1 MPCRNKPPS
10 TRKSIARWLG
20 WLLGFALWFS
30 AHAAPAA
37 IPEAW
42 QPIAQAVSLWGE
54 KNHPDEPVLS
64 LADINERVQP
74 SPCDAELLVDAPFR
88 QSTNLR
94 VRCTS
99 PQWQLFVL
107 TTHQGKAPSLSPAPS
122 NSGTAASASATTK
135 TTTTATTTVPA
146 IEGRWVVPQVHLTR
160 GTRLTADMLKEVP
173 ADSKVAGNN
182 TLDAIEQ
189 AVGAEL
195 VRDIAAGKPLRRHD
209 VRAAVLIKRG
219 AMVKLSVGSG
229 NGFQISVRVLAE
241 ESARMGEQIR
251 LKNPESGRIITG
263 KVIGLNEAVGL

>member
-1 MPCRNKPPS
+1 MPCRNRPLS
-10 TRKSIARWLG
+10 TRKTITRWLG
-20 WLLGFALWFS
+20 LLLGFAPWFG
-30 AHAAPAA
+30 AHTAPTAT
-37 IPEAW
+37 PEAW
-42 QPIAQAVSLWGE
+42 EPIAQAVSLWGE
-54 KNHPDEPVLS
+54 KNHPDEPALS
-64 LADINERVQP
+64 LAEINERVQP

-107 TTHQGKAPSLSPAPS
+107 TTHQGKAPPLSRAPS
-122 NSGTAASASATTK
+122 NHTITAAATTM
-135 TTTTATTTVPA
+135 TTTTNTVPA
-146 IEGRWVVPQVHLTR
+146 IEGQWVVPQAHLTR
-160 GTRLTADMLKEVP
+160 GTRLTADMLKVVP

-209 VRAAVLIKRG
+209 VRAAVLVKRG

-229 NGFQISVRVLAE
+229 NGFQISVRLLAE

-263 KVIGLNEAVGL
+263 KVIGLNEAIGL

>member
-1 MPCRNKPPS
+1 MPCRNRPPS
-10 TRKSIARWLG
+10 TTQSITRWLG
-20 WLLGFALWFS
+20 LLLGLAPWFS
-30 AHAAPAA
+30 AHAAPTA

-42 QPIAQAVSLWGE
+42 EPIAQAVSLWGE
-54 KNHPDEPVLS
+54 KNHPDEPALS
-64 LADINERVQP
+64 LAEINERVQP

-107 TTHQGKAPSLSPAPS
+107 TTHQGKAPVS
-122 NSGTAASASATTK
+122 NNTAAAGE
-135 TTTTATTTVPA
+135 PA
-146 IEGRWVVPQVHLTR
+146 IEGQWVVPQVHLTR
-160 GTRLTADMLKEVP
+160 GTRLTADMLKVVP

-209 VRAAVLIKRG
+209 VRAAVLVKRG

-229 NGFQISVRVLAE
+229 NGFQISVRLLAE